1 MENCLPRFVSIN
13 TSHRTKPLK
22 RPISM
27 KLFVKHMV
35 SNRCKR
41 VVENVLNTL
50 AIPFHE
56 VGLGEVELVGFIN
69 QYQRNQLRLTLAET
83 GLELMDNKKDILV
96 QRIKN
101 ALIEMIH
108 YASDLPKTKISCYL
122 SKSLDYDYTYLSNLF
137 SEMEGTTIGQFIL
150 LHKIERVKEQITY
163 NELNLT
169 QIADMLNYSSVAH
182 LSTQFKKI
190 TGFTPSS
197 YKSLKQPNRMVLE
210 SIC

>member
-1 MENCLPRFVSIN
+1 
-13 TSHRTKPLK
+13 
-22 RPISM
+22 M